1 MQRADSATVFRGPD
15 SPELLAAQAMYQPA
29 KRHQPFP
36 GVPGSQWAEARQP
49 VTQPGYWAG
58 PQQACHPAGHQ
69 RKTAYVAAPAEPS
82 AHAARPAARRTTP
95 TPDLQAKR
103 KIRRARRQERNAAM
117 DYTELIGRLEHLITE
132 QGGPQNVA
140 TDAIVRL
147 YQVGVAPM
155 FRALRDAVRGPA
167 DRSMANGAVCSGTSC
182 GRSSR

>member
-49 VTQPGYWAG
+49 VTQQPGYWAVST
-58 PQQACHPAGHQ
+58 QQAYHPAGHQ
-69 RKTAYVAAPAEPS
+69 TKTAYVAPAEPS
-82 AHAARPAARRTTP
+82 THAARPAARRTTP

-132 QGGPQNVA
+132 QGGHQEVA

-147 YQVGVAPM
+147 YQVRCPDVPR
-155 FRALRDAVRGPA
+155 F
-167 DRSMANGAVCSGTSC
+167 T
-182 GRSSR
+182 

>member
-29 KRHQPFP
+29 QRHQPFP
-36 GVPGSQWAEARQP
+36 GHVPGSQWAEARQP

-58 PQQACHPAGHQ
+58 APPQQAYHPAGHQ
-69 RKTAYVAAPAEPS
+69 TKTAYVAPAEPS
-82 AHAARPAARRTTP
+82 THAARPAARRTTP

-132 QGGPQNVA
+132 QGGHQRVA

-167 DRSMANGAVCSGTSC
+167 DRGMCEWCRV
-182 GRSSR
+182 

>member
-69 RKTAYVAAPAEPS
+69 RMQRKTAYVAAPAEPS

-95 TPDLQAKR
+95 TGDQQLQAKR

-117 DYTELIGRLEHLITE
+117 DYTELVGRLEHLITE
-132 QGGPQNVA
+132 QGHQNVA

-147 YQVGVAPM
+147 YQVRCPEM
-155 FRALRDAVRGPA
+155 FRAYVRLSVA
-167 DRSMANGAVCSGTSC
+167 LLTAARANVPCVAG
-182 GRSSR
+182 